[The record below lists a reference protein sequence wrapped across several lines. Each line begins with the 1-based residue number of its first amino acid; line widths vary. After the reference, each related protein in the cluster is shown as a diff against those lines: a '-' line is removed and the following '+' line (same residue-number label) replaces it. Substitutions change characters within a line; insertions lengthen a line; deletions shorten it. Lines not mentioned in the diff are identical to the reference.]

1 MVCLERA
8 AEEIITQWTASRQKD
23 RETVLTQMNKA
34 IDCCNEAVQIWEG
47 FLKSPGSGADK
58 FSVLPAVGAARAKQL
73 HEISLKAFDVLEQA
87 CRLTTAGRFLAL
99 DESLIET
106 AYRLPKP
113 GETAPDYARAAI
125 VTMQQRIAKIRELMA
140 RIKNA
145 KPVAAKAAPKQAA
158 PKQAAPRKAVKKSPG
173 KTAKQAAKPKAA
185 VKKKAAKKSVK
196 KAKRR

>member
-158 PKQAAPRKAVKKSPG
+158 PRKAVKKSPG
-173 KTAKQAAKPKAA
+173 KTAKQAARPKAA

>member
-23 RETVLTQMNKA
+23 RETVLTQMNKT
-34 IDCCNEAVQIWEG
+34 IDCCNEAIKIWED

-73 HEISLKAFDVLEQA
+73 HEISLKTFDTVEQA
-87 CRLTTAGRFLAL
+87 CRLTAAGRFLAL

-125 VTMQQRIAKIRELMA
+125 AAMQQRIAKIRELMT

-145 KPVAAKAAPKQAA
+145 KPVAAKAAPKPAA
-158 PKQAAPRKAVKKSPG
+158 PGKAVKKSANKKSTN
-173 KTAKQAAKPKAA
+173 KTAKKAAKPKAA
-185 VKKKAAKKSVK
+185 ARKKAAGKSAK